1 MMAVM
6 LISQIES
13 SGLGVGGRPLFYSTM
28 VVGALVMARQGIAI
42 RENHVHVERE
52 RRALIS
58 SISHELR
65 TPLTAM
71 VGFLDVLTDDRY
83 TLPDDERGSC

>member
-1 MMAVM
+1 
-6 LISQIES
+6 
-13 SGLGVGGRPLFYSTM
+13 
-28 VVGALVMARQGIAI
+28 MARQGSAI

-71 VGFLDVLTDDRY
+71 VGFLAVLTDDRY